1 MSVEKIGKKCIG
13 CLSCY
18 FSCPVDAIEY
28 TTNEL
33 NELSIKVDNSKCIK
47 CNKCESACPI
57 LNRSLSSDPIKKIY
71 CAFSSDEIS
80 RHSSSGGVFYV
91 LAQLFLMNEWYV
103 CGAIY
108 SDDNRFVKHIITN
121 NMTEVE
127 KMRGSKYIESNLTD
141 LYLPLDNVLKNTNA
155 NVLFSGTP
163 CQCAAVKSHY
173 KKYEKRIFFVEVI
186 CNGAMAPLVLDLE
199 IGKKELEHKSKVVTY
214 GMRYKKDSYL
224 PLYAKTL
231 YVNGDE
237 SIEPFYQTCL
247 GLIYGS
253 RIVLRECC
261 YKCRFKGMNR
271 VGDITIG
278 DYHGFDIKEK
288 ITALF
293 GKSTVTVNNEKGF
306 SLINMLQDRKLMNFH
321 PAINKMDAIKNNSRL
336 LICGFAPCSL
346 QRKKFKKIVSKY
358 GIIRA
363 TQYAK
368 KFYQK
373 RYVVIRKI
381 LEKIQMWLCLKN
393 DKLSF

>member
-199 IGKKELEHKSKVVTY
+199 ISKKELEHKSKVVTY

-231 YVNGDE
+231 YINGDE
-237 SIEPFYQTCL
+237 SIEPFYQTNL

-253 RIVLRECC
+253 RLMLRDCC
-261 YKCRFKGMNR
+261 YECKFKGVNR
-271 VGDITIG
+271 IADITIG
-278 DYHGFDIKEK
+278 DYRGFCVEEEPKSV
-288 ITALF
+288 F
-293 GKSTVTVNNEKGF
+293 GKSTVTVNSKKGF
-306 SLINMLQDRKLMNFH
+306 HLLNMLQKQNQMKFY
-321 PAINKMDAIKNNSRL
+321 PAKNNEDAIKGNSRL
-336 LICGFAPCSL
+336 LINGFAPSRY
-346 QRKKFKKIVSKY
+346 QRNKFKHILCKY
-358 GIIRA
+358 GIA
-363 TQYAK
+363 KASLYAK
-368 KFYQK
+368 KFYKK

-381 LEKIQMWLCLKN
+381 VEKIQMWK
-393 DKLSF
+393 SG